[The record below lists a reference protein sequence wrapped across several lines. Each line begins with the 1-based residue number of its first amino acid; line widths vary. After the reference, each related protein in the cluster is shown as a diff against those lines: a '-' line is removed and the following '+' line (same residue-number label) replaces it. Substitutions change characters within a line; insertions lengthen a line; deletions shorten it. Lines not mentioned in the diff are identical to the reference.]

1 MTRPT
6 PTQQETRNVTQ
17 GFGIIV
23 TATGQ
28 WLNASDCETAV
39 LVWLDEASALVDAPA
54 ICSARGVHGVVT
66 PFQVR

>member
-6 PTQQETRNVTQ
+6 PSKETPIVTQ

-28 WLNASDCETAV
+28 WLVASDCETAV
-39 LVWLDEASALVDAPA
+39 LVWQDEASALVDAPA
-54 ICSARGVHGVVT
+54 ICAARGVHGVVT